1 MSHFQF
7 ENVIVYPTHSFIQ
20 NTSFDTLWTFSFN
33 FLQCISMRTEWNN
46 EIYYGKTPTQKIGY
60 MKTITL
66 PPTRTDV
73 VRETI
78 MQSQKVSADCG

>member
-1 MSHFQF
+1 
-7 ENVIVYPTHSFIQ
+7 
-20 NTSFDTLWTFSFN
+20 
-33 FLQCISMRTEWNN
+33 MRTEWNN